1 MISAQL
7 AKEINLIIAEF
18 SGGSS
23 GIRDNNGLLSALNRP
38 YQTFDGLDLYPTAIE
53 KSAAILESTIINH
66 PFIDGNKRMGYV
78 FMRLLL
84 AEEGFD
90 LIAAEDD
97 IYNFVI
103 SISEGRMNTESI
115 IKWIKSHTTK
125 KD

>member
-1 MISAQL
+1 MISEKL

-38 YQTFDGLDLYPTAIE
+38 YQTFDGVDLYPTAIE
-53 KSAAILESTIINH
+53 KSAAILESIIINH
-66 PFIDGNKRMGYV
+66 PFIDGNKRMGYA

-84 AEEGFD
+84 AEDDFD
-90 LIAAEDD
+90 MFATEDE

-103 SISEGRMNTESI
+103 SVSKGKMNTEEI
-115 IKWIKSHTTK
+115 TNWIRNHATKS
-125 KD
+125 

>member
-1 MISAQL
+1 MISVKL

-53 KSAAILESTIINH
+53 ESAAILESIIINH

-84 AEEGFD
+84 AEEGFY
-90 LIAAEDD
+90 LIAAEDY